1 MHSVKGNISQIV
13 WGGDFSSEAGGQQT
27 GSIVTK
33 RKNIKKK
40 KGEDRISSISKLFF
54 KNEGE
59 IKRGGGLSLERHTPN
74 TCLNW

>member
-40 KGEDRISSISKLFF
+40 GEDRISYISKLFF

-59 IKRGGGLSLERHTPN
+59 IKRVGGA
-74 TCLNW
+74 CL